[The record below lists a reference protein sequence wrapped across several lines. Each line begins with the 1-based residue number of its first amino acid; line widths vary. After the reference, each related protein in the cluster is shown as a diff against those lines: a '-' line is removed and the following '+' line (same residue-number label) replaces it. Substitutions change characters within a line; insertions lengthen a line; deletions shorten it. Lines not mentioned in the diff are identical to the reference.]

1 MTAFLKKSSHSGE
14 TETKMK
20 RDRRLEEF
28 LEEYDPYKY
37 KNPLM

>member
-20 RDRRLEEF
+20 RDRRW
-28 LEEYDPYKY
+28 
-37 KNPLM
+37 KNFWKSMILINIRILV